1 MRLLAPALS
10 YGLARLPQ
18 LGALTT
24 ARLPYIPLLGLLNTT
39 ARAAIPPLFSSPFIV
54 RATIAIVASY
64 LLSSTLA
71 ASSSLPSSST
81 LYSSR
86 RIVQLPTVCHCES
99 CANNRTKLVD
109 LLAASYLQ
117 SSLPLASFS
126 PPSSSTSY
134 SSRRVVQ
141 LPTVCPFESCA
152 NNLMKLVDLLAASY
166 LLSSSRW
173 HPHRHR
179 HRHCTYRI
187 VLYNFPLSVPLRA
200 ALTIS

>member
-1 MRLLAPALS
+1 MLAPVRS

-24 ARLPYIPLLGLLNTT
+24 ARLPYIPLLSLLNTT

-54 RATIAIVASY
+54 RATIALVASY
-64 LLSSTLA
+64 LLSSMLP
-71 ASSSLPSSST
+71 ASSSAPSSST

-99 CANNRTKLVD
+99 CADKLTKLVD
-109 LLAASYLQ
+109 LLAASYLHHR
-117 SSLPLASFS
+117 PC
-126 PPSSSTSY
+126 
-134 SSRRVVQ
+134 RRH
-141 LPTVCPFESCA
+141 L
-152 NNLMKLVDLLAASY
+152 
-166 LLSSSRW
+166 RHR

-179 HRHCTYRI
+179 TPRV
-187 VLYNFPLSVPLRA
+187 VLYNFPLSVTVRA